1 MSEKRF
7 KLRNQRAVSIN
18 YPNTER
24 VYDYEKGD
32 FLYNREIE
40 YLLNSL
46 VEENEQLRKDL
57 SDCEKFRHQIFQ
69 KIGEL
74 ADERKRD

>member
-7 KLRNQRAVSIN
+7 KLRNKREVSIN

-46 VEENEQLRKDL
+46 VEENEQLKKENKGLEEDIE
-57 SDCEKFRHQIFQ
+57 D
-69 KIGEL
+69 
-74 ADERKRD
+74 